1 MKLLQKILVAPALAV
16 GFTAVLGLLSYQSM
30 TSQSRALDD
39 LVNNRFANL
48 QQASAI
54 NTAIVDVHARTY
66 RLLTWASTLDESKL
80 GKESKLLVA
89 DLDKVVATT
98 GQWSTKATLLEAEK
112 KQSAAMLAATAK
124 YGKSVAQALD
134 MASSDLNMGLSAMQ
148 TADDNFAQLSKLTAD
163 VVRQQQASARQAY
176 ELAKAAEVRALK
188 LAIALMIAAI
198 VCSIAV
204 SFFMARGIARRMAS
218 ATRVAQRVA
227 AGDLATPVP
236 AGGADEV
243 GELLRAFEHMQ
254 IKLRE
259 MISAI
264 AGNARE
270 ITQSAGGMSAAA
282 SNLRDSAH
290 QQSDSILTT
299 AAAVEQMTV
308 SIGQVSSS
316 ADATRQIAEQ
326 TAAIAENGQRLVAE
340 ASTEIRKIS
349 ELVNH
354 TSSSIEA
361 LQNGSREIGNI
372 ANVIGAIASQTNLL
386 ALNAAI
392 EAARAGEQGRGF
404 AVVADE
410 VRKLADQTGQAT
422 NEIKAMI
429 DGIQSQTND
438 AALQMKSARVQ
449 AESGVRLIENLRG
462 PLGEVGEGSSR
473 ALASL
478 VELSLAAREQTI
490 ASTQISQSVEQI
502 SQMGEKNSCAA
513 ADGHAVA
520 QGLTR
525 VADNLQA
532 LVGRFSHAGSDAALP
547 VA

>member
-1 MKLLQKILVAPALAV
+1 MKLLQKILLAPALAV

-218 ATRVAQRVA
+218 ATRVA

-299 AAAVEQMTV
+299 AAAVEEMTV

>member
-16 GFTAVLGLLSYQSM
+16 GFTAVLGLVSYQSM

-54 NTAIVDVHARTY
+54 NVAIVDVHARTY

-80 GKESKLLVA
+80 GKESKVLVA
-89 DLDKVVATT
+89 DIDKVVATT

-112 KQSAAMLAATAK
+112 KQAAALVASTAK

-148 TADDNFAQLSKLTAD
+148 TADDNFAQLSKLTAE

-176 ELAKAAEVRALK
+176 ELAKAAEARALK

-198 VCSIAV
+198 VCSITV
-204 SFFMARGIARRMAS
+204 SLFMARGIARRMAS

-254 IKLRE
+254 TQLRE

-290 QQSDSILTT
+290 QQSDSISTT
-299 AAAVEQMTV
+299 AAAVEEMTV

-326 TAAIAENGQRLVAE
+326 TAAIAESGQRLVAE

-429 DGIQSQTND
+429 DGIQSRTNE

-462 PLGEVGEGSSR
+462 PLGEVGDGSTR

-478 VELSLAAREQTI
+478 VELSLAAREQSI

-502 SQMGEKNSCAA
+502 SHMGEKNSCAA
-513 ADGHAVA
+513 TEGHAVA

-532 LVGRFSHAGSDAALP
+532 LVGRFSHAGCDAALP

>member
-16 GFTAVLGLLSYQSM
+16 GFTAVLGLVSYQSM

-54 NTAIVDVHARTY
+54 NTAIIDVHARTY
-66 RLLTWASTLDESKL
+66 RLLIWASTLDESKL
-80 GKESKLLVA
+80 GKESKVLVA
-89 DLDKVVATT
+89 DIDKVVATT
-98 GQWSTKATLLEAEK
+98 GRWSTKSTLLDAEK
-112 KQSAAMLAATAK
+112 KQATALVGSTAK

-148 TADDNFAQLSKLTAD
+148 TADDNFAQLSKLTAE
-163 VVRQQQASARQAY
+163 VVRQQEAGARQAY
-176 ELAKAAEVRALK
+176 DMAKAAAARALQI
-188 LAIALMIAAI
+188 AIALIIAAI
-198 VCSIAV
+198 ACSIGV
-204 SFFMARGIARRMAS
+204 GLVMARGIARRMSS

-227 AGDLATPVP
+227 AGDLATPIPV
-236 AGGADEV
+236 GGGDEV
-243 GELLRAFEHMQ
+243 GELLAAFEHMQ
-254 IKLRE
+254 TSLRE
-259 MISAI
+259 MISDI

-270 ITQSAGGMSAAA
+270 ITRSASGMSAAA

-290 QQSDSILTT
+290 QQSDSISTT
-299 AAAVEQMTV
+299 AAAVEEMTV

-326 TAAIAENGQRLVAE
+326 TAAIAENGKRLVAD

-354 TSSSIEA
+354 TSNSIEA

-410 VRKLADQTGQAT
+410 VRKLADQTGRAT

-429 DGIQSQTND
+429 DGIQSQTNE
-438 AALQMKSARVQ
+438 AAQQMKSARVQ
-449 AESGVRLIENLRG
+449 AESGARLIENLQG
-462 PLGEVGEGSSR
+462 PLGELGDGSTR

-490 ASTQISQSVEQI
+490 ASTQISQNVEQI
-502 SQMGEKNSCAA
+502 SHMGEKNSCAA

-532 LVGRFSHAGSDAALP
+532 LVGRFSHAGSDTALP

>member
-89 DLDKVVATT
+89 DIDKVVATT

-112 KQSAAMLAATAK
+112 KQAAALLASTAK

-148 TADDNFAQLSKLTAD
+148 TADDNFAQLSKLTAE

-236 AGGADEV
+236 VGGADEV

-299 AAAVEQMTV
+299 AAAVEEMTV

-392 EAARAGEQGRGF
+392 EAARAGEHGRGF
-404 AVVADE
+404 SVVAEE
-410 VRKLADQTGQAT
+410 VRQLASEAAT
-422 NEIKAMI
+422 
-429 DGIQSQTND
+429 
-438 AALQMKSARVQ
+438 AAKY
-449 AESGVRLIENLRG
+449 I
-462 PLGEVGEGSSR
+462 SR
-473 ALASL
+473 ATTESRSGGERSAEILAN
-478 VELSLAAREQTI
+478 LAPNI
-490 ASTQISQSVEQI
+490 ASTAALVQEL
-502 SQMGEKNSCAA
+502 AA
-513 ADGHAVA
+513 ASTEQAASVTDVEKSMMRVDDVTRRNAATAEEFASTAEELSA
-520 QGLTR
+520 QAKR
-525 VADNLQA
+525 VEE
-532 LVGRFSHAGSDAALP
+532 LVRQFQLGRS
-547 VA
+547 